1 METNNKKITIKI
13 EGLSGSGSL
22 YLLYFIKN
30 VLRKN
35 GFNITH
41 VLDDDFLTE
50 RDFNEWISP
59 KYALIEKVLKSTTID
74 IEEIC
79 LPPEPKRCDNT
90 NIQDNSDKSSKKE

>member
-1 METNNKKITIKI
+1 MKTNNKITIKI
-13 EGLSGSGSL
+13 EGLSGSGSPC
-22 YLLYFIKN
+22 LLYFIKN

-50 RDFNEWISP
+50 KEFNEWISP
-59 KYALIEKVLKSTTID
+59 KCASIEKLLKLTAID
-74 IEEIC
+74 IEETC